1 MISGASDPL
10 FLPGGAVL
18 ERVPGGRAPE
28 IGNWA
33 SCTAAFDARD
43 VVAIACRHC
52 RLAHRVGAG
61 DRAALLPEGLRCPA
75 GHWLLRADGSEPN
88 NPSGS
93 PEQSR
98 LARIAFLRAEAM
110 LRRDIDDGRL
120 VTATLARALPLLR
133 QAAAERV
140 YDGEPQLLLGQLYVR
155 FLAAFDFD
163 LDRPSAGPLGTDL
176 TRDEAL
182 ACLRDAAEHGVH
194 GALEWLESLD
204 AAGEPVTVPA
214 GIGKDYLARLRNQ
227 STLNPVSP
235 RKRLSTLP
243 RRDQAQVLLGMAED
257 GIPDAP
263 EALYSLWPLFRD
275 GDGVEKD
282 LDLGMACLRAAAE
295 AGHADACYDLGLC
308 YLKGIG
314 TRQHVHMAI
323 ALFEQADNANAHW
336 ALARM
341 FESEDL
347 VQPDPARAA
356 RHRERAAALGHPK
369 ALGAALPTEE
379 DALQEARTKL
389 EIAKAYAELGDI
401 DGARDLVEEVLR
413 EGVAAVRADALRL
426 RDSLASRPAE
436 PELRAE
442 RVLAAP
448 PERVFAA
455 IVDADAIL
463 HWWTAPELPATMV
476 EFDPRPG
483 GAWRMR
489 FEPVGGRPISQHFVF
504 DEVDPPR
511 RLSLRSLSEP
521 QARIVATLEPVEGGT
536 RVEIR
541 TSYASSAMDAKVR
554 ASSISPEQS
563 RLDRLAGEIARQG

>member
-10 FLPGGAVL
+10 FLPGGVVL
-18 ERVPGGRAPE
+18 ERAPGGRAPE

-33 SCTAAFDARD
+33 SCTAAFDAGD
-43 VVAIACRHC
+43 VVAIACQRC
-52 RLAHRVGAG
+52 RRTHPVDSGERT
-61 DRAALLPEGLRCPA
+61 ALLPEGLRCPA
-75 GHWLLRADGSEPN
+75 GYWLLMADGSEPS

-98 LARIAFLRAEAM
+98 LAKIAFLRAEAM
-110 LRRDIDDGRL
+110 LRRDIDGGRL
-120 VTATLARALPLLR
+120 ATGTLARALPLLR
-133 QAAAERV
+133 QAAAERE
-140 YDGEPQLLLGQLYVR
+140 YDCEPQLLLGQLYVR
-155 FLAAFDFD
+155 YLAAFDFD

-182 ACLRDAAEHGVH
+182 ACLREAAEYGVH
-194 GALEWLESLD
+194 GALELLD

-227 STLNPVSP
+227 PTLNPVSP
-235 RKRLSTLP
+235 RKRLSSLP
-243 RRDQAQVLLGMAED
+243 RRDQAQVFLGMAED
-257 GIPDAP
+257 GDPDAP
-263 EALYSLWPLFRD
+263 KALYSLWPQFRD
-275 GDGVEKD
+275 GDGVAKD
-282 LDLGMACLRAAAE
+282 LDLAIACLRAAAE
-295 AGHADACYDLGLC
+295 AGHADACYDFGLC

-369 ALGAALPTEE
+369 ALGAALPTDEE
-379 DALQEARTKL
+379 ALRDARTKL
-389 EIAKAYAELGDI
+389 EIAKAYAEMRDI
-401 DGARDLVEEVLR
+401 DGARELVEEILR

-436 PELRAE
+436 PVLRAE

-455 IVDADAIL
+455 FVDANAIL
-463 HWWTAPELPATMV
+463 RWWTAPELPATLV

-489 FEPVGGRPISQHFVF
+489 FEPVAGRPIGQHFVF

-521 QARIVATLEPVEGGT
+521 QALIVATLEPVEGGT
-536 RVEIR
+536 RVEFR
-541 TSYASSAMDAKVR
+541 TTYASSAMDAKVR
-554 ASSISPEQS
+554 ALSISPEQS
-563 RLDRLAGEIARQG
+563 RLERLAGEIARQG